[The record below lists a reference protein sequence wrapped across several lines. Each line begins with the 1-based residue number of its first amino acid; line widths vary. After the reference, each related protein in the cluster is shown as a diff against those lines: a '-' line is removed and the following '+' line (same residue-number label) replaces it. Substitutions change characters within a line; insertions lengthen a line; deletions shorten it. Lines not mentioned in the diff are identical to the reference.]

1 MRIGNEYAA
10 KTLCKAVQ
18 ACYNFS
24 VYTEDGTN
32 ETTGRSCMENKLIRS
47 KYFLYL
53 TEFFA
58 GMSVMAVELGASRLM
73 APYFSSS
80 QIVWTV
86 IIGVIMIAMAI
97 GNVWGGKLADKS
109 ATPDKLYRRLII
121 AAIWIALI
129 PFVGRYLIAGIS
141 LLLALFVT
149 KNFLVWA
156 ALAACLVIFAFPC
169 VLLGTV
175 TPSLTRFTVDNLDD
189 TGKTV
194 GRLNALNTIGS
205 IIGTFVPTFVTIP
218 AVGTAATFLIFS
230 GVLAAI
236 GIAYFV
242 FEKKKSVP
250 GIVSV
255 LLIAGLCFALPSYSF
270 AFWQSDITLEDE
282 SIYNYLQ
289 VQDDAK
295 RTTLSTNVLFGVQ
308 SVQIK
313 GDALTGM
320 YYDYALAAPCMA
332 GMDGTD
338 NENRSVMILGMGSGT
353 YASYCTRYFPG
364 ASVQG
369 AEIDKKIADIATD
382 YFGLPGSV
390 TVAVE
395 DGRAYLAASKEKFD
409 VIMVDAYQDITI
421 PFQLSSVEFFNEVRS
436 HLKPNGVMVVNLN
449 MTSAEDG
456 SINEYLCDTMASV
469 FQHTVTAPVRGNTN
483 TEVFCTNADDWE
495 ETFLC
500 SIAKLKDSDYADM
513 MRTVYSKLTPYEG
526 GSCILTDDKAPVEVL
541 GMRVLDELIGDELNY
556 YKDELRTGGLSAL
569 IGN

>member
-1 MRIGNEYAA
+1 
-10 KTLCKAVQ
+10 
-18 ACYNFS
+18 
-24 VYTEDGTN
+24 
-32 ETTGRSCMENKLIRS
+32 MENKLIRS

-189 TGKTV
+189 TG
-194 GRLNALNTIGS
+194 
-205 IIGTFVPTFVTIP
+205 
-218 AVGTAATFLIFS
+218 
-230 GVLAAI
+230 
-236 GIAYFV
+236 
-242 FEKKKSVP
+242 
-250 GIVSV
+250 
-255 LLIAGLCFALPSYSF
+255 
-270 AFWQSDITLEDE
+270 
-282 SIYNYLQ
+282 
-289 VQDDAK
+289 
-295 RTTLSTNVLFGVQ
+295 
-308 SVQIK
+308 
-313 GDALTGM
+313 
-320 YYDYALAAPCMA
+320 
-332 GMDGTD
+332 

-382 YFGLPGSV
+382 YFGLPDSV

-421 PFQLSSVEFFNEVRS
+421 PFQLSSVEFFNEVQA

-449 MTSAEDG
+449 MTSAENG

-469 FQHTVTAPVRGNTN
+469 FQHTVTAPVKGNTN

-495 ETFLC
+495 ETFLR

-556 YKDELRTGGLSAL
+556 YKDGLRTGGLSAL

>member
-1 MRIGNEYAA
+1 
-10 KTLCKAVQ
+10 
-18 ACYNFS
+18 
-24 VYTEDGTN
+24 
-32 ETTGRSCMENKLIRS
+32 MENKLIRS

-149 KNFLVWA
+149 
-156 ALAACLVIFAFPC
+156 
-169 VLLGTV
+169 
-175 TPSLTRFTVDNLDD
+175 
-189 TGKTV
+189 
-194 GRLNALNTIGS
+194 
-205 IIGTFVPTFVTIP
+205 IP

-308 SVQIK
+308 SVQVK

-469 FQHTVTAPVRGNTN
+469 FKHTVTAPVRGNTN

-526 GSCILTDDKAPVEVL
+526 GNCILTDDKAPVEVL

>member
-97 GNVWGGKLADKS
+97 G
-109 ATPDKLYRRLII
+109 
-121 AAIWIALI
+121 
-129 PFVGRYLIAGIS
+129 
-141 LLLALFVT
+141 
-149 KNFLVWA
+149 
-156 ALAACLVIFAFPC
+156 
-169 VLLGTV
+169 
-175 TPSLTRFTVDNLDD
+175 
-189 TGKTV
+189 
-194 GRLNALNTIGS
+194 
-205 IIGTFVPTFVTIP
+205 
-218 AVGTAATFLIFS
+218 
-230 GVLAAI
+230 
-236 GIAYFV
+236 IAYFV

-308 SVQIK
+308 SVQVK
-313 GDALTGM
+313 GNALTGM
-320 YYDYALAAPCMA
+320 YYDYALAAPFMA

-382 YFGLPGSV
+382 YFGLPDSV

-421 PFQLSSVEFFNEVRS
+421 PFQLSSVEFFNEVQA

-449 MTSAEDG
+449 MTSAENG

-469 FQHTVTAPVRGNTN
+469 FQHTVTAPVKGNTN

-495 ETFLC
+495 ETFLR

>member
-32 ETTGRSCMENKLIRS
+32 ETTGRPCMENKLIRS

-141 LLLALFVT
+141 LLLAIFVT

-282 SIYNYLQ
+282 SIY
-289 VQDDAK
+289 K
-295 RTTLSTNVLFGVQ
+295 LFAGA
-308 SVQIK
+308 
-313 GDALTGM
+313 GRRETHDAL
-320 YYDYALAAPCMA
+320 DERALRCAERA
-332 GMDGTD
+332 GQGRRADG
-338 NENRSVMILGMGSGT
+338 
-353 YASYCTRYFPG
+353 
-364 ASVQG
+364 
-369 AEIDKKIADIATD
+369 
-382 YFGLPGSV
+382 
-390 TVAVE
+390 
-395 DGRAYLAASKEKFD
+395 
-409 VIMVDAYQDITI
+409 
-421 PFQLSSVEFFNEVRS
+421 
-436 HLKPNGVMVVNLN
+436 H
-449 MTSAEDG
+449 
-456 SINEYLCDTMASV
+456 
-469 FQHTVTAPVRGNTN
+469 
-483 TEVFCTNADDWE
+483 
-495 ETFLC
+495 
-500 SIAKLKDSDYADM
+500 
-513 MRTVYSKLTPYEG
+513 
-526 GSCILTDDKAPVEVL
+526 VL
-541 GMRVLDELIGDELNY
+541 
-556 YKDELRTGGLSAL
+556 
-569 IGN
+569 

>member
-1 MRIGNEYAA
+1 MRGE
-10 KTLCKAVQ
+10 Q
-18 ACYNFS
+18 
-24 VYTEDGTN
+24 
-32 ETTGRSCMENKLIRS
+32 
-47 KYFLYL
+47 
-53 TEFFA
+53 
-58 GMSVMAVELGASRLM
+58 
-73 APYFSSS
+73 
-80 QIVWTV
+80 
-86 IIGVIMIAMAI
+86 
-97 GNVWGGKLADKS
+97 
-109 ATPDKLYRRLII
+109 
-121 AAIWIALI
+121 
-129 PFVGRYLIAGIS
+129 
-141 LLLALFVT
+141 
-149 KNFLVWA
+149 
-156 ALAACLVIFAFPC
+156 
-169 VLLGTV
+169 
-175 TPSLTRFTVDNLDD
+175 
-189 TGKTV
+189 
-194 GRLNALNTIGS
+194 
-205 IIGTFVPTFVTIP
+205 
-218 AVGTAATFLIFS
+218 
-230 GVLAAI
+230 
-236 GIAYFV
+236 
-242 FEKKKSVP
+242 
-250 GIVSV
+250 IVSV

-308 SVQIK
+308 SVQVK

-369 AEIDKKIADIATD
+369 AEIDKKIAGIATD

-436 HLKPNGVMVVNLN
+436 HLKSNGVMVVNLN

-469 FQHTVTAPVRGNTN
+469 FRHTVTAPVRGNTN

-513 MRTVYSKLTPYEG
+513 MRTVCSKLTPYEG

>member
-1 MRIGNEYAA
+1 
-10 KTLCKAVQ
+10 
-18 ACYNFS
+18 
-24 VYTEDGTN
+24 
-32 ETTGRSCMENKLIRS
+32 MENKLIRS

-156 ALAACLVIFAFPC
+156 VLAACLVIFAFPC

-308 SVQIK
+308 SVQVK
-313 GDALTGM
+313 GDALT
-320 YYDYALAAPCMA
+320 
-332 GMDGTD
+332 
-338 NENRSVMILGMGSGT
+338 
-353 YASYCTRYFPG
+353 
-364 ASVQG
+364 
-369 AEIDKKIADIATD
+369 
-382 YFGLPGSV
+382 
-390 TVAVE
+390 
-395 DGRAYLAASKEKFD
+395 
-409 VIMVDAYQDITI
+409 
-421 PFQLSSVEFFNEVRS
+421 
-436 HLKPNGVMVVNLN
+436 
-449 MTSAEDG
+449 
-456 SINEYLCDTMASV
+456 
-469 FQHTVTAPVRGNTN
+469 
-483 TEVFCTNADDWE
+483 
-495 ETFLC
+495 
-500 SIAKLKDSDYADM
+500 
-513 MRTVYSKLTPYEG
+513 
-526 GSCILTDDKAPVEVL
+526 VL
-541 GMRVLDELIGDELNY
+541 
-556 YKDELRTGGLSAL
+556 
-569 IGN
+569 

>member
-1 MRIGNEYAA
+1 MRAEGEYERSQGIRG
-10 KTLCKAVQ
+10 KTFCKAVKV
-18 ACYNFS
+18 CYNHS
-24 VYTEDGTN
+24 KRAENGVN

-121 AAIWIALI
+121 AAI
-129 PFVGRYLIAGIS
+129 
-141 LLLALFVT
+141 
-149 KNFLVWA
+149 
-156 ALAACLVIFAFPC
+156 
-169 VLLGTV
+169 
-175 TPSLTRFTVDNLDD
+175 
-189 TGKTV
+189 
-194 GRLNALNTIGS
+194 
-205 IIGTFVPTFVTIP
+205 
-218 AVGTAATFLIFS
+218 
-230 GVLAAI
+230 
-236 GIAYFV
+236 GIAYFM

-255 LLIAGLCFALPSYSF
+255 LLIIGLCFALPGYSF
-270 AFWQSDITLEDE
+270 AFWENDLALEDE

-289 VQDDAK
+289 VQDDTK

-308 SVQIK
+308 SVQVK
-313 GDALTGM
+313 GNALTGM

-338 NENRSVMILGMGSGT
+338 NEGRSVMILGMGSGT

-382 YFGLPGSV
+382 YFGLPDSV

-395 DGRAYLAASKEKFD
+395 DGRAYLAASEEKFD

-449 MTSAEDG
+449 MTSAENG

-469 FQHTVTAPVRGNTN
+469 FKYTVTAPVKGNTN
-483 TEVFCTNADDWE
+483 TEVFCTNSGDWE
-495 ETFLC
+495 ETFLR
-500 SIAKLKDSDYADM
+500 SIANLKDSGYADM
-513 MRTVYSKLTPYEG
+513 MRTVYGKLTPYEG
-526 GSCILTDDKAPVEVL
+526 GNCILTDDKAPVEVL

-569 IGN
+569 LGN